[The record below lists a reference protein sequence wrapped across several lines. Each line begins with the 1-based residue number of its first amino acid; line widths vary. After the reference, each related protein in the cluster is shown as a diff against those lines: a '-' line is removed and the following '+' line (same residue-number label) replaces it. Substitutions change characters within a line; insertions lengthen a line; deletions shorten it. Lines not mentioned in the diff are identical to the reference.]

1 MIRKLSPRLMRCC
14 DYISPGARVADV
26 GCDHGYLGI
35 HLLSTGKA
43 SYIYA
48 GDIHPEPLQCAVDH
62 VRACGLENCF
72 SFYLSDGLQAF
83 PHDFDTLVCAGMGA
97 DTIVSVLENAPWL
110 CTGEYRLILQ
120 CQSKTHYLRKYL
132 SEHGWNIVNESAVHD
147 GRFLYTV
154 MYVIYESAPPLTP
167 GDQYFSPALYRE
179 HTSEA
184 FSYYQQ
190 VLYRLRRAIAGQ
202 KDIADPLMVDALTEL
217 EQNPPKEDTL

>member
-48 GDIHPEPLQCAVDH
+48 GDIHPEPLQSAVTN
-62 VRACGLENCF
+62 VREAGF
-72 SFYLSDGLQAF
+72 GGRVSFFLSDGLQAF

-97 DTIVSVLENAPWL
+97 DTIVSVLEHAPWL
-110 CTGEYRLILQ
+110 CNDKYRLILQ

-132 SEHGWNIVNESAVHD
+132 SEHGWSIESESAVRD

-154 MYVIYESAPPLTP
+154 MSVIYESAPPLTP
-167 GDQYFSPALYRE
+167 GGQYFSPALCRE
-179 HTSEA
+179 QTSEA
-184 FSYYQQ
+184 YSYYQQ
-190 VLYRLRRAIAGQ
+190 VLFRLRRAIAGQ
-202 KDIADPLMVDALTEL
+202 KDHADPLMVKALTEL
-217 EQNPPKEDTL
+217 EQNSPKEDTP